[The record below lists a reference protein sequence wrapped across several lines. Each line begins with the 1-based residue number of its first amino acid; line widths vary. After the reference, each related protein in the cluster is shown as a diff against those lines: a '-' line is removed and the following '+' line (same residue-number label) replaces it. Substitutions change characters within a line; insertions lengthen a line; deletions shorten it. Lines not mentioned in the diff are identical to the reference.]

1 MIIIIENG
9 QFGNQLF
16 QFNFC
21 LRILKKNEKIIFIGF
36 EDLSKFIKKNNQFNF
51 LKKNIFSKLIIKFRY
66 LIIKKIIYR
75 FKITNTILEDT
86 KGRITKNRGLINFIT
101 FVDGHFEKENLI
113 KDDFIYYL
121 KELKIENK
129 AKKYL
134 ERFKKKKK
142 KIFFIHIRLKDN
154 LVGIDKKYPSV
165 LPLIWFFKCINLIK
179 KKNRNSLFI
188 FLSDDINFLKK
199 NLNKNEI
206 YIKDNNP
213 FYNLLIMKNCDGGV
227 LSPSTFSWWAAF
239 LSKKKDFYA
248 PEFWHGHR
256 RKKFH
261 PINFKSRFLRYIP
274 VKKIEYLTQIR
285 QEMIFYKVLP
295 FK

>member
-1 MIIIIENG
+1 MIENG

-16 QFNFC
+16 QFNLC
-21 LRILKKNEKIIFIGF
+21 LRNLNENEKIIFIGF
-36 EDLSKFIKKNNQFNF
+36 EDLSKFIKKNNNF
-51 LKKNIFSKLIIKFRY
+51 FFIKKNIFSKLIIKFRN
-66 LIIKKIIYR
+66 LIIKKIINR
-75 FKITNTILEDT
+75 FKITNTILENAR
-86 KGRITKNRGLINFIT
+86 GQITKHRGLINFIT
-101 FVDGHFEKENLI
+101 LIDGHFEKENLI

-121 KELKIENK
+121 KKLKIENK

-134 ERFKKKKK
+134 EKIKKKK
-142 KIFFIHIRLKDN
+142 KIFFVHIRLRDN

-165 LPLIWFFKCINLIK
+165 LPLIWFFKCKNLIK

-213 FYNLLIMKNCDGGV
+213 FYNFFIMKNCDGGV
-227 LSPSTFSWWAAF
+227 LSPSTFSWWAAY
-239 LSKKKDFYA
+239 LSKKKDFFA

-256 RKKFH
+256 KKEQH
-261 PINFKSRFLRYIP
+261 PINFKSSFLRYIP

-285 QEMIFYKVLP
+285 HEKIFYKVLP
-295 FK
+295 FVCKLP